1 MGFCRR
7 PGLLRKNDISINSSP
22 VSSVLD
28 PPGGSVK
35 VTERKQAIVKP
46 VLTHVIEGF
55 VIHESLEPFPVGL
68 FLVRLVKVC
77 GHWVSIHEQSVYFL
91 KFI

>member
-1 MGFCRR
+1 M
-7 PGLLRKNDISINSSP
+7 
-22 VSSVLD
+22 SSVLD

-68 FLVRLVKVC
+68 LLLRLVKVC
-77 GHWVSIHEQSVYFL
+77 GHWISTS
-91 KFI
+91 KTFIF